1 MKVYKNNSLKGTGG
15 TSMRSQF
22 AELLREREYEEEELE
37 VYQEYRPHKMTKQE
51 FVREMMRLQEEKNLY

>member
-1 MKVYKNNSLKGTGG
+1 
-15 TSMRSQF
+15 MRSQF

-37 VYQEYRPHKMTKQE
+37 IYQEYRPHKMTKQE